1 MIRKD
6 YRSYIIST
14 TIENTDESQNT
25 GNQKF
30 DTTDYIWVDSLKGQ
44 FDKKKRDIE
53 RRIPASDHVVNNNAT
68 ISKKYKTRT
77 SQPSTTVYLRSA
89 SSELRVF
96 FLDCSGNIF
105 DTAPYN
111 RNIGICPSLHLKFL
125 SNTLEENEL
134 GSLKEQE
141 NTDEGEFLRQYDIR
155 EVKDKKGKT
164 IYHTLHIGEYFG
176 TNVDINYSKILEKLY
191 NDRNINKEFF
201 CTGRWYSNNGQ
212 RQDKKDYAG
221 KHCPEYEYKGKRY
234 IREVIY
240 SENQKEGTIKW
251 ENVEPIS
258 YIIRNWEQ
266 MPKNINPK
274 GDGSA
279 RYFDLKAENAV
290 ITNLPFYPESQ
301 EQNSTMWQNSTHRG
315 FLNGI
320 DVRNIKSNGNPEYGA
335 NRGGNFTGKC
345 NFLNE
350 AFNLSR
356 EPMIEYAIPDSEIEI
371 PDDAFNG
378 CITLKKLI
386 IHTGVRYIGKR
397 AFDGLNF
404 KYAYKTK
411 TEELVLSEELPK
423 NKADYE
429 EVIELDKIKNALVG
443 FDYGILLQINKMQDI
458 ITLVESLNKNCLKV
472 PYVFGL
478 ELVQNKKVDLFC
490 NNTIY
495 SFFRNEVQNI
505 NDMLLDYPEKERLAF
520 FKFANSLGCFST
532 KKILD
537 KKGKE
542 TSVIFAQKASSLLAR
557 FLKTE
562 EMKLRNL
569 S

>member
-176 TNVDINYSKILEKLY
+176 TNVDINY
-191 NDRNINKEFF
+191 
-201 CTGRWYSNNGQ
+201 
-212 RQDKKDYAG
+212 
-221 KHCPEYEYKGKRY
+221 
-234 IREVIY
+234 
-240 SENQKEGTIKW
+240 
-251 ENVEPIS
+251 
-258 YIIRNWEQ
+258 
-266 MPKNINPK
+266 
-274 GDGSA
+274 
-279 RYFDLKAENAV
+279 
-290 ITNLPFYPESQ
+290 
-301 EQNSTMWQNSTHRG
+301 
-315 FLNGI
+315 
-320 DVRNIKSNGNPEYGA
+320 
-335 NRGGNFTGKC
+335 
-345 NFLNE
+345 
-350 AFNLSR
+350 
-356 EPMIEYAIPDSEIEI
+356 
-371 PDDAFNG
+371 
-378 CITLKKLI
+378 
-386 IHTGVRYIGKR
+386 
-397 AFDGLNF
+397 
-404 KYAYKTK
+404 
-411 TEELVLSEELPK
+411 
-423 NKADYE
+423 
-429 EVIELDKIKNALVG
+429 
-443 FDYGILLQINKMQDI
+443 
-458 ITLVESLNKNCLKV
+458 
-472 PYVFGL
+472 
-478 ELVQNKKVDLFC
+478 
-490 NNTIY
+490 
-495 SFFRNEVQNI
+495 
-505 NDMLLDYPEKERLAF
+505 
-520 FKFANSLGCFST
+520 
-532 KKILD
+532 
-537 KKGKE
+537 
-542 TSVIFAQKASSLLAR
+542 
-557 FLKTE
+557 
-562 EMKLRNL
+562 
-569 S
+569 